1 MQPIIERI
9 NMMEKIKMKKLLPLT
24 LATTAFFATS
34 VMATELTLDIY
45 NPGDAS
51 VFPVSSEIIYGDKD
65 AVLIDAQ
72 FQKNDAQ
79 ALVDKIKASGKNLTY
94 IYISHSDPDF
104 YFGLDVIT
112 EAFPN
117 AKVIASAPTVKII
130 NETQAGKLAY
140 WGPVL
145 KDNAPKKVII
155 PEVVTGDSFSL
166 EGEKLYIKGLDSQ
179 SPERTYV
186 YVPKLNAIMGGVILS
201 ENIHVWLADTQSKAQ
216 RQYWLEALQQIK
228 TLSPKTVIPGHY
240 VPKSNYDMRS
250 VDFTMNYLKEA
261 ETKLAETQNSEQFI
275 AAMEKSYPDL
285 ADKSSLEHSAKVLKG
300 EMKWPQ

>member
-1 MQPIIERI
+1 
-9 NMMEKIKMKKLLPLT
+9 MKKLLPLT

-34 VMATELTLDIY
+34 ALATDLTLDIY
-45 NPGDAS
+45 NPGEAS

-112 EAFPN
+112 NAFPN
-117 AKVIASAPTVKII
+117 AKVIATAPTIKAI

-145 KDNAPKKVII
+145 KENAPQKIII
-155 PEVVTGDSFSL
+155 PEVLKGDSFSL
-166 EGEKLYIKGLDSQ
+166 EGETISVKGLDGQ
-179 SPERTYV
+179 SPDRTYL
-186 YVPKLNAIMGGVILS
+186 YVPKLNAVMGGVLVS
-201 ENIHVWLADTQSKAQ
+201 ENIHVWLADTQTVAE
-216 RQYWLEALQQIK
+216 RQHWVSALQQIK
-228 TLSPKTVIPGHY
+228 SLSPKTVIPGHY
-240 VPKSNYDMRS
+240 LPKAIYDLQA
-250 VDFTMNYLKEA
+250 VDFTMNYLIEA
-261 ETKLAETQNSEQFI
+261 EKNLEKTKNSDEFI
-275 AAMEKSYPDL
+275 AAMEKNHQNL
-285 ADKSSLEHSAKVLKG
+285 ADKSSLELSAKVLKG
-300 EMKWPQ
+300 EMQWPQ

>member
-1 MQPIIERI
+1 
-9 NMMEKIKMKKLLPLT
+9 MKKLLPLT

-34 VMATELTLDIY
+34 ALATDLTLDIY
-45 NPGDAS
+45 NPEEAS

-112 EAFPN
+112 NAFPN
-117 AKVIASAPTVKII
+117 AKVIATAPTIKAI

-145 KDNAPKKVII
+145 KENAPQKIII
-155 PEVVTGDSFSL
+155 PEVLKGDSFSL
-166 EGEKLYIKGLDSQ
+166 EGETISVKGLDGQ
-179 SPERTYV
+179 SPDRTYL
-186 YVPKLNAIMGGVILS
+186 YVPKLNAVMGGVLVS
-201 ENIHVWLADTQSKAQ
+201 ENIHVWLADTQTVAE
-216 RQYWLEALQQIK
+216 RQHWVSALQQIK
-228 TLSPKTVIPGHY
+228 SLSPKTVIPGHY
-240 VPKSNYDMRS
+240 LPKATYDLQT
-250 VDFTMNYLKEA
+250 VDFTMNYLIEA
-261 ETKLAETQNSEQFI
+261 EKNLEKTKNSDEFI
-275 AAMEKSYPDL
+275 AAMEKNHQNL
-285 ADKSSLEHSAKVLKG
+285 ADKSSLELSAKVLKG
-300 EMKWPQ
+300 EMQWPQ

>member
-1 MQPIIERI
+1 
-9 NMMEKIKMKKLLPLT
+9 MKKLLPLT

-117 AKVIASAPTVKII
+117 AKDRKS
-130 NETQAGKLAY
+130 
-140 WGPVL
+140 
-145 KDNAPKKVII
+145 
-155 PEVVTGDSFSL
+155 VV
-166 EGEKLYIKGLDSQ
+166 
-179 SPERTYV
+179 
-186 YVPKLNAIMGGVILS
+186 
-201 ENIHVWLADTQSKAQ
+201 
-216 RQYWLEALQQIK
+216 
-228 TLSPKTVIPGHY
+228 
-240 VPKSNYDMRS
+240 
-250 VDFTMNYLKEA
+250 
-261 ETKLAETQNSEQFI
+261 
-275 AAMEKSYPDL
+275 
-285 ADKSSLEHSAKVLKG
+285 
-300 EMKWPQ
+300 

>member
-1 MQPIIERI
+1 
-9 NMMEKIKMKKLLPLT
+9 MKKLLPLT

-34 VMATELTLDIY
+34 ALATDLTLDIY
-45 NPGDAS
+45 NPGEAS

-112 EAFPN
+112 DAFPN
-117 AKVIASAPTVKII
+117 AKVIATAPTIKAI

-145 KDNAPKKVII
+145 KENAPQKIII
-155 PEVVTGDSFSL
+155 PEVLKGDSFSL
-166 EGEKLYIKGLDSQ
+166 EGEIISVKGLDGQ
-179 SPERTYV
+179 SPERTYL
-186 YVPKLNAIMGGVILS
+186 YVPKLNAVMGGVLVS
-201 ENIHVWLADTQSKAQ
+201 ENIHVWLADTQTVEE
-216 RQYWLEALQQIK
+216 RQHWVSALQQIK
-228 TLSPKTVIPGHY
+228 SLSPKTVIPGHY
-240 VPKSNYDMRS
+240 LPKATYDLQA
-250 VDFTMNYLKEA
+250 VDFTMNYLIEA
-261 ETKLAETQNSEQFI
+261 EKNLEKTKNSDEFI
-275 AAMEKSYPDL
+275 AAMEKNHQNL
-285 ADKSSLEHSAKVLKG
+285 ADKSSLELSAKVLKG
-300 EMKWPQ
+300 EMQWPQ

>member
-1 MQPIIERI
+1 
-9 NMMEKIKMKKLLPLT
+9 MKKLLPLT

-34 VMATELTLDIY
+34 ALATELTLDIY
-45 NPGDAS
+45 NPGEAS

-112 EAFPN
+112 DAFPN
-117 AKVIASAPTVKII
+117 AKVIATAPTINAI

-145 KDNAPKKVII
+145 KENAPKKIII
-155 PEVVTGDSFSL
+155 PEVVTGDSFSI
-166 EGEKLYIKGLDSQ
+166 EGETISIKGLDSQ
-179 SPERTYV
+179 SSDRTYL
-186 YVPKLNAIMGGVILS
+186 YVPKLNAVMGGVLVS
-201 ENIHVWLADTQSKAQ
+201 ENIHVWLADTQTVAE
-216 RQYWLEALQQIK
+216 RQHWVKALQQIK
-228 TLSPKTVIPGHY
+228 SLSPKTVIPGHY
-240 VPKSNYDMRS
+240 LPEATYSLQA
-250 VDFTMNYLKEA
+250 VDFTMNYLIEA
-261 ETKLAETQNSEQFI
+261 EKNLEKTKNSDEFI
-275 AAMEKSYPDL
+275 AVMEKTHQNL
-285 ADKSSLEHSAKVLKG
+285 ADKSSLELSAKVLKG
-300 EMKWPQ
+300 EMQWPQ

>member
-1 MQPIIERI
+1 
-9 NMMEKIKMKKLLPLT
+9 MKKLLPLT

-34 VMATELTLDIY
+34 ALATDLTLDIY
-45 NPGDAS
+45 NPGEAS

-112 EAFPN
+112 NAFPN
-117 AKVIASAPTVKII
+117 AKVIATAPTIKAI

-145 KDNAPKKVII
+145 KENAPQKIII
-155 PEVVTGDSFSL
+155 PEVLKGDSFSL
-166 EGEKLYIKGLDSQ
+166 EGETISVKGLDGQ
-179 SPERTYV
+179 SPDRTYL
-186 YVPKLNAIMGGVILS
+186 YVPKLNAVMGGVLVS
-201 ENIHVWLADTQSKAQ
+201 ENIHVWLADTQTVAE
-216 RQYWLEALQQIK
+216 RQHWVSALQQIK
-228 TLSPKTVIPGHY
+228 SLSPKTVIPGHY
-240 VPKSNYDMRS
+240 LPKAAYDLQA
-250 VDFTMNYLKEA
+250 VDFTMNYLIEA
-261 ETKLAETQNSEQFI
+261 EKNLEKTKNSDEFI
-275 AAMEKSYPDL
+275 AAMEKNHQNL
-285 ADKSSLEHSAKVLKG
+285 ADKSSLELSAKVLKG
-300 EMKWPQ
+300 EMQWPQ

>member
-1 MQPIIERI
+1 
-9 NMMEKIKMKKLLPLT
+9 MKKLLPLT

-34 VMATELTLDIY
+34 ALATDLTLDIY
-45 NPGDAS
+45 NPGEAS

-112 EAFPN
+112 DAFPN
-117 AKVIASAPTVKII
+117 AKVIATAPTIKAI

-145 KDNAPKKVII
+145 KENAPQKIII
-155 PEVVTGDSFSL
+155 PEVLKGDSFSL
-166 EGEKLYIKGLDSQ
+166 EGETISVKGLDGQ
-179 SPERTYV
+179 SPDRTYL
-186 YVPKLNAIMGGVILS
+186 YVPKLNAVMGGVLVS
-201 ENIHVWLADTQSKAQ
+201 ENIHVWLADTQTVEE
-216 RQYWLEALQQIK
+216 RQHWVSSLQQIK
-228 TLSPKTVIPGHY
+228 SLSPKTVIPGHY
-240 VPKSNYDMRS
+240 LPKATYDPQA
-250 VDFTMNYLKEA
+250 VDFTMNYLTEA
-261 ETKLAETQNSEQFI
+261 EKNLEKTKNSDEFI
-275 AAMEKSYPDL
+275 AAMEKNHQNL
-285 ADKSSLEHSAKVLKG
+285 ADKSSLELSAKVLKG
-300 EMKWPQ
+300 EMQWPQ